1 MQHLYHFIAPAT
13 PPSSFAVV
21 SKTATTITV
30 GWTPF
35 DSTSADGYGFY
46 VYGPN
51 NAAIAARTDNV
62 SQSTFLFWM
71 LTEETP
77 YNITIRAFKQLIG
90 PASTITVET
99 SPGKLLT
106 EPILSFF
113 YFNSY
118 YFNKLDYGLTHYTTQ

>member
-1 MQHLYHFIAPAT
+1 MYHFIAPAT

-35 DSTSADGYGFY
+35 DSASADGYGFY

-99 SPGKLLT
+99 SPGELLT
-106 EPILSFF
+106 EPILSFLYF
-113 YFNSY
+113 YSY